1 MSLTIKFKKVRE
13 NAIAPRKANDT
24 DAGFD
29 VFATER
35 HVIGSGAWKTIPLGI
50 AMAIPPGYCMV
61 AKDRSGLASKNGIHI
76 RAGVID
82 EDYRGEVCAVVANS
96 GPYEFVVEEGMKI
109 AQMLLIPVPQAKFE
123 EVKNLMETDR
133 GAGGFGSSG
142 LF

>member
-13 NAIAPRKANDT
+13 NAKAPFKAHDT

-29 VFATER
+29 VFAAEK
-35 HVIGSGAWKTIPLGI
+35 HVIGSGAWKVVPLGI

-61 AKDRSGLASKNGIHI
+61 AKDRSGLASKNGVHI

-82 EDYRGEVCAVVANS
+82 SDYRGEVCAVVANS
-96 GPYEFVVEEGMKI
+96 GPYEFEVEEGMKV
-109 AQMLLIPVPQAKFE
+109 AQMLLVPVPKAQFE
-123 EVKNLMETDR
+123 EVDDLTETER